1 MMIDDSD
8 LTDKLGCM
16 IESLTE
22 SSEEEC
28 IPGEIY
34 IFIGVEK
41 KDGKKGVRCFP
52 GTNNNADFKGRVCE
66 TAMEIFIN
74 DSEIRQVW
82 EGTKNTNSI
91 QAPGDDA
98 SSF

>member
-8 LTDKLGCM
+8 LTDRLG
-16 IESLTE
+16 SLIDSFNE
-22 SSEEEC
+22 SSEEKR

-34 IFIGVEK
+34 IFVGVER
-41 KDGKKGVRCFP
+41 KDGRKGIRCYP
-52 GTNNNADFKGRVCE
+52 GTGTNTDFKGRVCE

-82 EGTKNTNSI
+82 EGKN
-91 QAPGDDA
+91 QAN
-98 SSF
+98 

>member
-1 MMIDDSD
+1 M
-8 LTDKLGCM
+8 
-16 IESLTE
+16 
-22 SSEEEC
+22 
-28 IPGEIY
+28 
-34 IFIGVEK
+34 
-41 KDGKKGVRCFP
+41 RCFP

-91 QAPGDDA
+91 QSPGDDA

>member
-22 SSEEEC
+22 SSEEEEC

-41 KDGKKGVRCFP
+41 KMGKKG
-52 GTNNNADFKGRVCE
+52 
-66 TAMEIFIN
+66 
-74 DSEIRQVW
+74 
-82 EGTKNTNSI
+82 
-91 QAPGDDA
+91 
-98 SSF
+98 